1 MSPGY
6 SIRQSKSNNEDCYR
20 IYVKRKLTRIS
31 KVKREA
37 VRHEKGPNKIC
48 NVSNH
53 HLMKYKSKNFFH
65 YVYSRIESLLIVTKL
80 WIYRDACKGME
91 YLESQ
96 NVIHRDLAARNI
108 LISESDHA
116 KVSDFGLA
124 LHNSTFL
131 QSGKVYFSVN
141 NSFCIELC

>member
-1 MSPGY
+1 
-6 SIRQSKSNNEDCYR
+6 
-20 IYVKRKLTRIS
+20 
-31 KVKREA
+31 
-37 VRHEKGPNKIC
+37 
-48 NVSNH
+48 
-53 HLMKYKSKNFFH
+53 
-65 YVYSRIESLLIVTKL
+65 
-80 WIYRDACKGME
+80 ME

-131 QSGKVYFSVN
+131 QSGKV
-141 NSFCIELC
+141 NSFSIEFILA

>member
-1 MSPGY
+1 
-6 SIRQSKSNNEDCYR
+6 
-20 IYVKRKLTRIS
+20 
-31 KVKREA
+31 
-37 VRHEKGPNKIC
+37 
-48 NVSNH
+48 
-53 HLMKYKSKNFFH
+53 
-65 YVYSRIESLLIVTKL
+65 
-80 WIYRDACKGME
+80 ME

-131 QSGKVYFSVN
+131 QSGKVISFHFEFIFLDFGTQS
-141 NSFCIELC
+141 NSNMLLIF

>member
-1 MSPGY
+1 MNTFLHS
-6 SIRQSKSNNEDCYR
+6 SN
-20 IYVKRKLTRIS
+20 VTF
-31 KVKREA
+31 
-37 VRHEKGPNKIC
+37 
-48 NVSNH
+48 H
-53 HLMKYKSKNFFH
+53 H
-65 YVYSRIESLLIVTKL
+65 
-80 WIYRDACKGME
+80 IYRDACKGME

-141 NSFCIELC
+141 DLFCIELCRFMM

>member
-1 MSPGY
+1 
-6 SIRQSKSNNEDCYR
+6 
-20 IYVKRKLTRIS
+20 
-31 KVKREA
+31 
-37 VRHEKGPNKIC
+37 
-48 NVSNH
+48 
-53 HLMKYKSKNFFH
+53 
-65 YVYSRIESLLIVTKL
+65 
-80 WIYRDACKGME
+80 ME

-131 QSGKVYFSVN
+131 QSGKVTFL
-141 NSFCIELC
+141 SFALLSLIRMRTQTISNMLFVL

>member
-1 MSPGY
+1 MY
-6 SIRQSKSNNEDCYR
+6 YDY
-20 IYVKRKLTRIS
+20 TRIHFWQS
-31 KVKREA
+31 S
-37 VRHEKGPNKIC
+37 
-48 NVSNH
+48 NVT
-53 HLMKYKSKNFFH
+53 FH
-65 YVYSRIESLLIVTKL
+65 IT
-80 WIYRDACKGME
+80 YRDACKGME

-131 QSGKVYFSVN
+131 QSGKVKNYFA
-141 NSFCIELC
+141 FLT

>member
-1 MSPGY
+1 
-6 SIRQSKSNNEDCYR
+6 
-20 IYVKRKLTRIS
+20 
-31 KVKREA
+31 
-37 VRHEKGPNKIC
+37 
-48 NVSNH
+48 
-53 HLMKYKSKNFFH
+53 
-65 YVYSRIESLLIVTKL
+65 
-80 WIYRDACKGME
+80 ME

-131 QSGKVYFSVN
+131 QSGKVMLHTLSNVEYE
-141 NSFCIELC
+141 I